1 MEIRT
6 LICSTWKPAASI
18 PSGVLV
24 TADWQF
30 DDRLR
35 AATEPLGGIAAELET
50 LDELIRRGPR
60 HGGGTRSAIC
70 AASSIRG
77 GSGWC
82 PAIMT
87 TQAGGLTTTPDFRL

>member
-60 HGGGTRSAIC
+60 HGGGPVLPSAPPHRSGAGL
-70 AASSIRG
+70 G
-77 GSGWC
+77 GARQS
-82 PAIMT
+82 
-87 TQAGGLTTTPDFRL
+87 